1 MSENAEI
8 IIDVDV
14 DTKKVDDKLQSLLD
28 KIADKKIE
36 LDLNLRNQANIKK
49 QLVELHTLMNKPK
62 TNTPE
67 MHEQFDKL
75 SVSLKNTVSNVFIL
89 REQLKA
95 LSSEYRNLFK
105 EQSKIEAFNF
115 TFGKFLPSKQIA
127 GLLPEKAT
135 KMSVDIIPNTEKLED
150 KLKFETGK
158 LTQLV
163 DVYKQLNA
171 SIQLKGP
178 SANLINAFDNLKNRI
193 EESKDKVTELK
204 SGISSLS
211 NKEANSIN
219 KLQTYFSRLGDAIR
233 NSFSSGFSG
242 FVSKISNISSTVSNT
257 FGRIIGSFKN
267 FNAHVSN
274 SSRHLDYFSRRIFNL
289 LRNAF
294 VFNVI
299 SRQFRGLSALLGNL
313 VHRDIYFVKSLM
325 IVKANLVRAF
335 APIWQ
340 IILPWIRALGDGL
353 VWISN
358 QLIKF
363 INFLTGSKIKPLQ
376 GFQEAKQVVD
386 DFKRIASPTRDLFDL
401 KDPNKY
407 AKELRD
413 NIKRSQQPSSKI
425 SKNANRLAKN
435 LKNSQKQSIEL
446 LASFDKLEV
455 LKFDKIKDPLG
466 ISELS
471 DTKNLGNNNGID
483 IPINV
488 PSVEEQI
495 ADAINNIED
504 KPLDFYV
511 NDDIGEQI
519 ISQVNG
525 LTLPA
530 LDFKVS
536 EESVNELNNFK
547 EKMMKFWNW
556 ISPLVESIGNFL
568 KSLGESF
575 KRLFDDLDNNGTFQM
590 IIGWFDDW
598 KNKLTD
604 FFNTI
609 SQNKEQM
616 DNIRN
621 FIIGIGVAFITY
633 QIISKISSLVSGIS
647 NIASLLTTSPLGWLV
662 LAAGVFTTLSL
673 NAGTFKE
680 DLENIKNGISEV
692 MKFLG
697 KLSKKVIEAMSDIA
711 NSEFVKSVKK
721 GLEDVGDI
729 FGGVFKDVVDDDTL
743 NLLANGIIAIG
754 SALTTALIAKKVID
768 IMNSVKDLFN
778 IISKAFDLT
787 NPVGWVSLAV
797 AALVLIVRHW
807 DKIKG
812 AIEIVWDKMKDFGN
826 WIKDKFSGLW
836 NWLKEKFIDPIANT
850 FGKIGSWFGTTFG
863 GNSGYYSG
871 GDLKSIP
878 GLAQGSV
885 LKGGD
890 PFLAYLN
897 DQPRGQTNIEAPLST
912 IVDAFKQALSES
924 DYNRQPDININAS
937 GDMSGFIRM
946 LNFKLQDNKKIL
958 GNAFIDDID
967 F

>member
-14 DTKKVDDKLQSLLD
+14 DTKKVEKELD
-28 KIADKKIE
+28 KVLNEYSNKKIE
-36 LDLNLRNQANIKK
+36 LDLQLKDQSYLR
-49 QLVELHTLMNKPK
+49 
-62 TNTPE
+62 
-67 MHEQFDKL
+67 
-75 SVSLKNTVSNVFIL
+75 
-89 REQLKA
+89 RQLKA
-95 LSSEYRNLFK
+95 LDDQIKSINGKPPTNLTSE
-105 EQSKIEAFNF
+105 FN
-115 TFGKFLPSKQIA
+115 
-127 GLLPEKAT
+127 
-135 KMSVDIIPNTEKLED
+135 
-150 KLKFETGK
+150 KLKEEFS
-158 LTQLV
+158 Q
-163 DVYKQLNA
+163 
-171 SIQLKGP
+171 SIIKT
-178 SANLINAFDNLKNRI
+178 
-193 EESKDKVTELK
+193 TELK
-204 SGISSLS
+204 NQLNSLS
-211 NKEANSIN
+211 KEYRTLYSE
-219 KLQTYFSRLGDAIR
+219 LQKVSNASPLDNIK
-233 NSFSSGFSG
+233 NSFSNFG
-242 FVSKISNISSTVSNT
+242 KILSNISSSVSNT
-257 FGRIIGSFKN
+257 FGRITNSFRN
-267 FNAHVSN
+267 FNLHAIN
-274 SSRHLDYFSRRIFNL
+274 SSRHVDYFSRRIFNL

-294 VFNVI
+294 VFNII
-299 SRQFRGLSALLGNL
+299 SRQFRGLSTLLGNL
-313 VHRDIYFVKSLM
+313 VHRDVYFARSLM

-340 IILPWIRALGDGL
+340 IILPWIRALGEGL

-363 INFLTGSKIKPLQ
+363 INYLTGSKIKPLE
-376 GFQEAKQVVD
+376 GFKEAKQVVD
-386 DFKRIASPTRDLFDL
+386 DFKRIASPTKDLFDL

-407 AKELRD
+407 AKELKD
-413 NIKRSQQPSSKI
+413 NIKRSQQPSTKV
-425 SKNANRLAKN
+425 SKNANRLARN
-435 LKNSQKQSIEL
+435 LRDSQKQTTKL
-446 LASFDKLEV
+446 LAKFDKLEV

-466 ISELS
+466 LSELS
-471 DTKNLGNNNGID
+471 DPKNLDKNKGID

-488 PSVEEQI
+488 PSIEEQI

-504 KPLDFYV
+504 KPLDFYI
-511 NDDIGEQI
+511 NDDLGEQI
-519 ISQVNG
+519 TSKVNG

-530 LDFKVS
+530 LNFKVS
-536 EESVNELNNFK
+536 EESVNALNKFK

-575 KRLFDDLDNNGTFQM
+575 KRLFDDLNNNGTFKM
-590 IIGWFDDW
+590 VVGWFDDW

-680 DLENIKNGISEV
+680 DLENVKNGISEV

-721 GLEDVGDI
+721 GLEDVGNI
-729 FGGVFKDVVDDDTL
+729 FGGVFKDVVDDNTL
-743 NLLANGIIAIG
+743 TLLADGIIAIG

-807 DKIKG
+807 DKIEG
-812 AIEIVWDKMKDFGN
+812 AIKIVWDKMKDFGD

-836 NWLKEKFIDPIANT
+836 DWLKEKFIDPIANI
-850 FGKIGSWFGTTFG
+850 FGKIGSWFGSTFG
-863 GNSGYYSG
+863 WHSGSYS
-871 GDLKSIP
+871 DRDIYNVP
-878 GLAQGSV
+878 RLAQGSV

-946 LNFKLQDNKKIL
+946 LNFKLQDNNKIL